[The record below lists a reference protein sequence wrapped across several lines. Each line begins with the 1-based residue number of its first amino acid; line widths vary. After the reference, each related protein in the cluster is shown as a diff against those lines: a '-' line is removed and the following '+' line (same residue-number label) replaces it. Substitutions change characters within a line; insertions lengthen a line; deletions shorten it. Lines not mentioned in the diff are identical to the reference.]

1 MFNEAGSV
9 EQVVQECLDR
19 LRSRSID
26 AFEMIL
32 VDDGSV
38 DGTTEILKAYPARD
52 PRIRCVHHQ
61 TNRGLGAALQTGFS
75 NCLGEI
81 ILWVPGDG
89 QFDLGDVLDQVP
101 RMKDLDI
108 LVALRQGVRQ
118 TWRSAIS
125 WSLCLVV
132 RVLFSFDANNICGIY
147 IIRRATLEE
156 IKPQSQDVFL
166 NLEIPILCLRHH
178 KRMSRFVIGLK
189 PRLAGQSKVANAR
202 TMTRNFIEMIK
213 VRYGLRRRK

>member
-9 EQVVQECLDR
+9 ERVVQECLDR
-19 LRSRSID
+19 LRSRSIE

-38 DGTTEILKAYPARD
+38 DGTTEILKTYPARD
-52 PRIRCVHHQ
+52 SRIRTVHHQ
-61 TNRGLGAALQTGFS
+61 TNRGLGAALQTGFA

-81 ILWVPGDG
+81 VLWVPGDG
-89 QFDLGDVLDQVP
+89 QFDLGDVLDQLP
-101 RMKDLDI
+101 HMKDMDI
-108 LVALRQGVRQ
+108 LIALREGVRQ

-125 WSLCLVV
+125 WSLCLLV
-132 RVLFSFDANNICGIY
+132 RLLFRFDAENICGIY
-147 IIRRATLEE
+147 IVRRVTLEE

-178 KRMSRFVIGLK
+178 KRLGRFVIGLK
-189 PRLAGQSKVANAR
+189 PRLAGESKVFNAR
-202 TMTRNFIEMIK
+202 TMARNLVEMIK
-213 VRYGLRRRK
+213 VRYGLRG